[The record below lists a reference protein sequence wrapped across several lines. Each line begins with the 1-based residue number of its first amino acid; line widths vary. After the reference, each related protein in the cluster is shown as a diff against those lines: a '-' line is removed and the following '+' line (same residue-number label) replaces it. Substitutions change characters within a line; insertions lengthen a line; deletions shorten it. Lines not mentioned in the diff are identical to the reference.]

1 MKLWSPWFLL
11 SSLEAWGLQALS
23 WVFSLE
29 ECQVSGFSGSLTQG
43 LGTVEE
49 GHWWMVRGELGWAE
63 HGDRDR

>member
-1 MKLWSPWFLL
+1 M
-11 SSLEAWGLQALS
+11 
-23 WVFSLE
+23 FSLE